1 MGQNQDEKLLRMKEL
16 TARLSEASKTY
27 YQESREIMSNFE
39 YDKLYDEL
47 LALEAETGVVMAGKS
62 DSESRL

>member
-27 YQESREIMSNFE
+27 YQESREIMSNF
-39 YDKLYDEL
+39 
-47 LALEAETGVVMAGKS
+47 
-62 DSESRL
+62 